1 MTDQMIENDMSGHQ
15 LLRHNMTA
23 NSLCL
28 CHHDLLLQCGRLRH
42 DLVLDLDPGL
52 PACLPGPP
60 HPLHPAGHRPGQLRS
75 ASAHWYCGQEG
86 NYCLNVFPSR
96 IYLCQCFLGLLGP
109 LEQSLSVRPSV
120 ELNENTNN
128 TCIPTTALYSIIL
141 YSTIW
146 YSTVLYGTVLC
157 CMVQYSTAY

>member
-1 MTDQMIENDMSGHQ
+1 MFVRRRMSGIIQ
-15 LLRHNMTA
+15 IDTA
-23 NSLCL
+23 ADGKGWSLVTI
-28 CHHDLLLQCGRLRH
+28 R
-42 DLVLDLDPGL
+42 
-52 PACLPGPP
+52 
-60 HPLHPAGHRPGQLRS
+60 
-75 ASAHWYCGQEG
+75 W
-86 NYCLNVFPSR
+86 
-96 IYLCQCFLGLLGP
+96 FLGPLGP